1 MATIQDIAR
10 IAGVSATTVSNVIH
24 GNFKR
29 VSKKRVEEVRRVIK
43 ELNYVP
49 NMSARSLKTNASH
62 IIAAFNFIVPE
73 ESGGSFQDPFH
84 SALLTGIEQEL
95 RQSNYFLMVRS
106 ISSAEELLGFLS
118 TWSVDAMILTGI
130 VSQSF
135 YKQLASQPAPFLLVD
150 SSVTGDRHLS
160 LSLEDRHGARL
171 ATRHLL
177 ELGHR
182 DILFCGPA
190 PMSEGVIAQR
200 LLGYRDALEEQG
212 IAFDERNLRTCR
224 MEISEGVA
232 LGEELAREGG
242 FTAIFATA
250 DILAAGLMA
259 GLQKAGLRV
268 PGDVSVIGFDDLP
281 VARLCVPQLSTVR
294 QDVLERGRTAARMLL
309 SSLKGEETAP
319 LTFPVSLVQR
329 GSTGPRKG

>member
-10 IAGVSATTVSNVIH
+10 LAGVSATTVSNVIH

-29 VSKKRVEEVRRVIK
+29 VSPARVNEVRRIIR

-84 SALLTGIEQEL
+84 SALLAGIEQEL
-95 RQSNYFLMVRS
+95 RHSDYFLMVRS
-106 ISSAEELLGFLS
+106 ISSAQELLSFLS
-118 TWSVDAMILTGI
+118 TWSVDALILTGI
-130 VSQSF
+130 LSQDF
-135 YKQLASQPAPFLLVD
+135 YDELCTQPAPFLLVD
-150 SSVTGDRHLS
+150 SSVAGDRHLS
-160 LSLEDRHGARL
+160 MQLDDRRGGYL

-177 ELGHR
+177 DLGHR
-182 DILFCGPA
+182 RILFCA
-190 PMSEGVIAQR
+190 PSPIGEGVIAQR
-200 LLGYRDALEEQG
+200 LLGYRDALDEHG
-212 IAFDERNLRTCR
+212 IAFNERMVRTCR

-232 LGEELAREGG
+232 LGRALADEGG

-259 GLQKAGLRV
+259 GLQNAGLKV
-268 PGDVSVIGFDDLP
+268 PDQVSVMGFDDLP
-281 VARLCVPQLSTVR
+281 VARLCVPQLTTVR
-294 QDVLERGRTAARMLL
+294 QDVQARGRTAAQMLL
-309 SSLKGEETAP
+309 KALKGECSEP
-319 LTFPVSLVQR
+319 LVFPVTLVQR
-329 GSTGPRKG
+329 GSTGKAPG